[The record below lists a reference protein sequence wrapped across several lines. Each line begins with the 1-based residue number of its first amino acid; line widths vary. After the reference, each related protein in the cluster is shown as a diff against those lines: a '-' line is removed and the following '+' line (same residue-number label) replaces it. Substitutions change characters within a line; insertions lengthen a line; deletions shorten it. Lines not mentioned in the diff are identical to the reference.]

1 MAIIGLVGLGLIG
14 GSLGL
19 DFRSSGHQV
28 LGVSRQQSTCER
40 ALVKGVVD
48 KASQDLALLKDCEV
62 VFICT
67 PIPLILSTLE
77 KLQKVLSPQ
86 TILTDVA
93 SVKGQIVEA
102 ATAQWPRFVG
112 GHPMAGTA
120 HQGVEAAE
128 AGLFHHRPYALTPVA
143 TTDAQALD
151 TVHQLVL
158 GLGSKLVIFSP
169 EVHDQLVAQVSHLPV
184 MVSAAL
190 LLSVGDIN
198 KARQLAGPGF
208 QDTTRVGGGNPD
220 LGLAMA
226 QHNRTAVLESLKQFR
241 AVLDDLEEQIQQ
253 QNWEGLQTQLE
264 TSRQIRT
271 GFFPS

>member
-19 DFRSSGHQV
+19 DFRSSGHRV

-48 KASQDLALLKDCEV
+48 KASQDLALLKNCEV

-67 PIPLILSTLE
+67 PIPLVLPTLE

-86 TILTDVA
+86 TIITDVA
-93 SVKGQIVEA
+93 SVKGPIVSA

-128 AGLFHHRPYALTPVA
+128 AGLFHHRPYALTPLA
-143 TTDAQALD
+143 TTDTQALD

-158 GLGSKLVIFSP
+158 GLGSKLVVFSP

-190 LLSVGDIN
+190 LLSVGDMD
-198 KARQLAGPGF
+198 KAQQLAGPGF
-208 QDTTRVGGGNPD
+208 QDTSRVGGGNPD

-226 QHNRTAVLESLKQFR
+226 QHNRTAILESLKQFR
-241 AVLDDLEEQIQQ
+241 AALDHLEEQIQQ
-253 QNWEGLQTQLE
+253 QNWEGLQAQLE
-264 TSRQIRT
+264 SSRQIRT

>member
-19 DFRSSGHQV
+19 DFRSSGHRV

-48 KASQDLALLKDCEV
+48 KASQDLALLKNCEV

-67 PIPLILSTLE
+67 PIPLVLPTLE

-86 TILTDVA
+86 TIITDVA
-93 SVKGQIVEA
+93 SVKGPIVSA

-128 AGLFHHRPYALTPVA
+128 AGLFHHRPYALTPLA
-143 TTDAQALD
+143 TTDTQALD

-158 GLGSKLVIFSP
+158 GLGSKLVVFSP

-190 LLSVGDIN
+190 LLSVGDID
-198 KARQLAGPGF
+198 KAQQLAGPGF
-208 QDTTRVGGGNPD
+208 QDTSRVGGGNPD

-226 QHNRTAVLESLKQFR
+226 QHNRTAILESLKQFR
-241 AVLDDLEEQIQQ
+241 AALDHLEEQIQQ
-253 QNWEGLQTQLE
+253 QNWEGLQAQLE
-264 TSRQIRT
+264 SSRQIRT

>member
-19 DFRSSGHQV
+19 DFRSSGHRV

-48 KASQDLALLKDCEV
+48 KASQDLALLKNCEV

-67 PIPLILSTLE
+67 PIPLVLPTLE

-86 TILTDVA
+86 TIITDVA
-93 SVKGQIVEA
+93 SVKGPIVSA

-128 AGLFHHRPYALTPVA
+128 AGLFHHRPYALTPLA
-143 TTDAQALD
+143 TTDTQALD

-158 GLGSKLVIFSP
+158 GLGSKLVVFSP

-190 LLSVGDIN
+190 LLSVGDIE
-198 KARQLAGPGF
+198 KAQQLAGPGF
-208 QDTTRVGGGNPD
+208 QDTSRVGGGNPD

-226 QHNRTAVLESLKQFR
+226 QHNRTAILESLKQFR
-241 AVLDDLEEQIQQ
+241 AALDHLEEQIQQ
-253 QNWEGLQTQLE
+253 QNWVGLQAQLE
-264 TSRQIRT
+264 SSRQIRT

>member
-19 DFRSSGHQV
+19 DFRSSGHRV

-48 KASQDLALLKDCEV
+48 KASQDLALLKNCEV

-67 PIPLILSTLE
+67 PIPLVLPTLE

-86 TILTDVA
+86 TIITDVA
-93 SVKGQIVEA
+93 SVKGPIVGA

-128 AGLFHHRPYALTPVA
+128 AGLFHHRPYALTPLA
-143 TTDAQALD
+143 TTDTQALD

-158 GLGSKLVIFSP
+158 GLGSKLVVFSP

-190 LLSVGDIN
+190 LLSVGDID
-198 KARQLAGPGF
+198 KAQQLAGPGF
-208 QDTTRVGGGNPD
+208 QDTSRVGGGNPD

-226 QHNRTAVLESLKQFR
+226 QHNRTAILESLKQFR
-241 AVLDDLEEQIQQ
+241 AALDHLEEQIQQ
-253 QNWEGLQTQLE
+253 QDWEGLQAQLE
-264 TSRQIRT
+264 SSRQIRT
-271 GFFPS
+271 SFFPS